1 MRRTIF
7 DTKLFKA
14 LINIVSI
21 FSLDSMVK
29 LNNNE
34 IGRVTDI
41 VTSTR
46 LVPKSKSCWIRALGR
61 ISCLGK

>member
-1 MRRTIF
+1 MRWTIY
-7 DTKLFKA
+7 DTKLVKA

-41 VTSTR
+41 VT
-46 LVPKSKSCWIRALGR
+46 
-61 ISCLGK
+61 